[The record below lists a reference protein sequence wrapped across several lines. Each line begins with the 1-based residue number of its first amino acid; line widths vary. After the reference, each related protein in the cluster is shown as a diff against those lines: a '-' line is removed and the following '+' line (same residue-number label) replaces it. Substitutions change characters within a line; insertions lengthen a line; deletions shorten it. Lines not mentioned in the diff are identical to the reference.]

1 MITAGID
8 VGTGSIKV
16 LILDGD
22 RILSKAILVSG
33 LEESKAI
40 ESAFDEAVSK
50 AGISE
55 DSIEFS
61 IATGAGAKN
70 ASNVRETVTD
80 ITSAARGAFFL
91 IPQARTVIDVG
102 SEQARAVKCNE
113 NGDVIDFATNE
124 KCAAGAGAFIEAM
137 ARAVETDFNQFVALS
152 FESNKDI
159 PLNAQCAVFAESEV
173 VSLINSDATTA
184 DISRAINRSIGE
196 RTSSMTR
203 RIGLEEKVVLIGGV
217 ALNAGFVDSLGKFL
231 KMEIVVP
238 EDPIFVNALGAAL
251 IGQQRS

>member
-22 RILSKAILVSG
+22 RILSKVRLISEM
-33 LEESKAI
+33 EESKAI
-40 ESAFDEAVSK
+40 ESAFEEAVSK
-50 AGISE
+50 AGIGA
-55 DSIEFS
+55 DSIAFVT
-61 IATGAGAKN
+61 ATGSGSRN
-70 ASNVRETVTD
+70 AQNAHETVTD
-80 ITSAARGAFFL
+80 ITSAAKGTSYL
-91 IPQARTVIDVG
+91 IPEARTVIDVG
-102 SEQARAVKCNE
+102 SEQARAVKCDGAGE
-113 NGDVIDFATNE
+113 VLDFATNE

-137 ARAVETDFNQFVALS
+137 ARAVETDFSQFVSLY
-152 FESNKDI
+152 FESEKDI

-184 DISRAINRSIGE
+184 DISRAINRAIAE

-203 RIGLEEKVVLIGGV
+203 RVGVEEKVVLVGGV
-217 ALNAGFVDSLGKFL
+217 ALNAGFLDALKKFL
-231 KMEIVVP
+231 RTEITVP

-251 IGQQRS
+251 IGQERS